1 MESVSELS
9 VLPTAVAPT
18 ASSIDVHLCPRC
30 AAIKFKDLFDTRASD
45 YYTSQYGVE
54 VLQLEATKAEL
65 LASTCSLC
73 RFFGMMAHPQG
84 PDCSDA
90 ESNIPCHL
98 RAISTVNL
106 WFNGGAIGTDGDADF
121 HDIDN
126 ELSYMLRVV
135 QRETNNCLCE
145 DRCGY
150 FADAKSSS
158 PWRVRHVSAASW
170 CDGFAKEAINYC
182 REHHDELCSPMH
194 AKVVKALRVVDCR
207 TRCVVASPEDCQ
219 YVALSY
225 VWGKVGAITVEDND
239 PKRSE
244 VPKYPEVVEDSIVV
258 TLNLDYRY
266 LWVDRYCIDQED
278 GPDKLD
284 QIRQMDVIYN
294 NAVATIMAAAGED
307 SSYGLP
313 GVGTKTRKPQHSLD
327 LGSHLLVSIQPHAS
341 NRVNSSKWASRA
353 WTYQEGIL
361 SRRRLLF
368 TDNEVSFECNGM
380 YLAESMIQPL
390 DRVSIKRHT
399 EPPQMKHRLSRI
411 FHHKSPGTGR
421 YEGSQFIQEYAS
433 REISF
438 PEDTINAIQGILQ
451 TYAKSPCPVFHF
463 MGIPIMSAAAILQ
476 NPYALDDVK
485 WKSLT
490 AEHSFAMGLCWS
502 HSWRGKRR
510 PEFPSWTW
518 AGWTEYPSGTT
529 QIKPENVKIW
539 VDDSVNQLTRF
550 PSFDALPN
558 LLLRQ
563 PSHGMLFLTV
573 EASTITCTIASVELD
588 VEAKRRCS
596 SDQVTAIV
604 VREVG
609 EHYERIGSF
618 TFSYVIFA
626 QRTTP
631 RPDGKWGEND
641 LNYYRSG
648 AGECLPKLVTTK
660 CTIRLG

>member
-1 MESVSELS
+1 M
-9 VLPTAVAPT
+9 
-18 ASSIDVHLCPRC
+18 I
-30 AAIKFKDLFDTRASD
+30 
-45 YYTSQYGVE
+45 
-54 VLQLEATKAEL
+54 
-65 LASTCSLC
+65 
-73 RFFGMMAHPQG
+73 AHPQG

-90 ESNIPCHL
+90 ESNTPCHL

-106 WFNGGAIGTDGDADF
+106 WFNGGVIGADGDADF
-121 HDIDN
+121 LDIDN

-135 QRETNNCLCE
+135 HETGNCLCE
-145 DRCGY
+145 ERCGY

-170 CDGFAKEAINYC
+170 YDGFAKEAINYC
-182 REHHDELCSPMH
+182 RQHHDELCSPVH
-194 AKVVKALRVVDCR
+194 AKAVKALRVIDCR

-225 VWGKVGAITVEDND
+225 VWGKVGAIAVEDND
-239 PKRSE
+239 PKRPE
-244 VPKYPEVVEDSIVV
+244 VPKYPEVVEHSIAV

-294 NAVATIMAAAGED
+294 NAVATIIAAAGGD

-368 TDNEVSFECNGM
+368 TDNEVSFECNSM

-411 FHHKSPGTGR
+411 FYHKSPGTGR

-433 REISF
+433 RELSF
-438 PEDTINAIQGILQ
+438 AEDTINAIQGILQ
-451 TYAKSPCPVFHF
+451 TYAKSPYPVFHF
-463 MGIPIMSAAAILQ
+463 MGIPIMSAAAIMQ
-476 NPYALDDVK
+476 DPYAFDDVK

-518 AGWTEYPSGTT
+518 AGWTEYPTGAT

-550 PSFDALPN
+550 PSFDALPDF
-558 LLLRQ
+558 LLQQ
-563 PSHGMLFLTV
+563 PSHGILYLTV
-573 EASTITCTIASVELD
+573 EASAIKCTIASVELD
-588 VEAKRRCS
+588 VEAKRRCRYVHGQRHAIIQLEDGRLVCCPYSPGEEPCDSSDKSYTALLLSIPETSRKYNS

-604 VREVG
+604 VKEVG

-618 TFSYVIFA
+618 TFSYVVFA

-631 RPDGKWGEND
+631 QPDGKWGEDD
-641 LNYYRSG
+641 LNYYHSG
-648 AGECLPKLVTTK
+648 AEECLSNINYASRGST
-660 CTIRLG
+660 